1 MKYYRH
7 GDLSFHPLEALPV
20 SLEKIPARKDFVLA
34 RGEATGHAHR
44 LVFEDGDVDI
54 FMDVEGNYILN
65 VIREAQ
71 LTHQE
76 HKTITLSQG
85 IYMQKSE
92 QEYDVFEEQRRMVMD

>member
-7 GDLSFHPLEALPV
+7 GDLSFHPLEALPTSV
-20 SLEKIPARKDFVLA
+20 EKVPARGDFVLA

-44 LVFEDGDVDI
+44 LVFEDRDVDI

-76 HKTITLSQG
+76 HKPITLSPG
-85 IYMQKSE
+85 IYLQKSE
-92 QEYDVFEEQRRMVMD
+92 QECDVFEGQRRMVMD

>member
-1 MKYYRH
+1 M
-7 GDLSFHPLEALPV
+7 
-20 SLEKIPARKDFVLA
+20 SLEKVPARGDFLLA
-34 RGEATGHAHR
+34 KGEATDHAHR

-76 HKTITLSQG
+76 HKPITLSRG
-85 IYMQKSE
+85 IYMQKIE
-92 QEYDVFEEQRRMVMD
+92 QEYDLFEGQRMVMD